1 MKISYGKLAAIAILT
16 LMLTSSTIAILP
28 RFFTKAEFT
37 YPQGTWR
44 IKLQDLG
51 NNTVPLGSV
60 TVYLW
65 NITGTT
71 LAAGGPLPYPSED
84 YLLSYATVGADGIV
98 TFPGLPGD
106 TWNKGTAIDDLR
118 YGISGNY
125 TYGGDVTD
133 ILVLPLLQIFDEVG
147 PGATMISLSGLLNDT
162 VGEVINEHF
171 TWEDNAADP
180 TVDEPLGDITRPGFI
195 VFLAPMAFR
204 VIDEAG
210 FPLVGA
216 GVEVWAK
223 VWTDFTADHD
233 DELADYI
240 QIGTATAN
248 GTFGSE
254 FIGNMPY
261 AVPLGYPTQVR
272 TTPFWTGSHNVGWVK
287 VVVPALFHDEIVT
300 SHYFHWDAV
309 ADWTGLEN
317 ITFIV
322 RYKTSDPTTGPIVG
336 RFSTRTALPPIDFT
350 TNVDW
355 APIHDDDTDPL
366 YDSVGA
372 DIKAFLGDET
382 PALVSGEMYP
392 YVWSNVRW
400 KYENLTDVMNW
411 PDAGAIWLTKEA
423 EVFMKWEQGPIGS
436 FQFVGT
442 NVAPGRVLMRY
453 PCNLE
458 HVVHLVGD
466 KGYGF
471 TLTLGVEW
479 RFSIVNF
486 TQGIHPENLPESD
499 PGRIEPGHDY
509 GLFPGTSKATSDFG
523 NMTVN
528 TVHATHNT
536 IGSNV
541 LVCNM
546 TYVKGIKL
554 DSSTEVPQALRNE
567 IALKIILPAG
577 IAHTINAS
585 IAWVTNNT
593 GFVTLP
599 DTTALRADS
608 DIYEL
613 LWWNGVD
620 EYSASMVNDLNF
632 SGWLPIVYHGQT
644 NFLAWFKG
652 IKVLDTTVDGGYP
665 AGNLPLPLGSKADPT
680 LHYGMQWNYSLAI
693 YELGFVL
700 EFSPGPKDEV
710 RPVPYYTPFFF
721 RYPNGELIGPTITVP
736 SDEDEQGYGIY
747 DLVKAAPGGTYSDFM
762 IVWKGAVIRASN
774 VQSITLDGNRN
785 NTLLVFP
792 AYDLN
797 VTGWSQDP
805 FVLVDVKVQLFSETD
820 FAQFGLPFYI
830 VRMLVDPE
838 AAWYSAVL
846 PAGWVYNA
854 TIGAGGFPIWEYA
867 TGPEW
872 IQWSGV
878 SEEVL
883 PAMFEKLPAKDYDI
897 WISTGE
903 TAGTWGTEGQTALG
917 AGFRSV
923 DINATLYWTRDPWI
937 GAPYSLTGHA
947 ALDIDTYVYNPRL
960 SIEDAGGAPLEL
972 APGSQSAIFLV
983 EPWYGNSP
991 DFWDQKVGDNFNP
1004 YFVRI
1009 NSTDAT
1015 GHATLYSV
1023 NATHI
1028 DPPTDPHFDRL
1039 ADDFPEESRYLVGTS
1054 TFHAADPYRFMVYYK
1069 GVLVF
1074 NESVPLQNPYISKDH
1089 PIITSVY
1096 PYIFKVTNFPLPD
1109 ETWRFGIQ
1117 NLDVDVFWAGLNLT
1131 WWPSFSLVTETAV
1144 KEFSLLNASKL
1155 EKGFN
1160 MSVLERLW
1168 GDTPLNPVLLVE
1180 IPYTPVPPF
1189 FCSNLFVESGV
1200 SDVNGEFKVLVPVWN
1215 YSFSKNFY
1223 TYMATDNSTD
1233 GTTYATTWGRL
1244 VHGGPN
1250 NPWTES
1256 LGPLGI
1262 NLQTWVQQFDRQLES
1277 GYFGTAVYANW
1288 TTIPGTTNNIPADD
1302 DPRLAATLEPAW
1314 WLIQEPIWPYVFSVN
1329 ATGLVNTETFYGD
1342 TAAEDTYK
1350 SLNTTSRAPAE
1361 LWGGIGMLSGGV
1373 FQGRQAID
1381 VFEDTVVGP
1390 PQPYANFYAKLQVMT
1405 IANDIAVV
1413 VVDSPDFTSVYGN
1426 DLPNQY
1432 VEVINLGT
1440 QIGTDLDLGEVTLFK
1455 GYTPLD
1461 YPSILYVRSTPTN
1474 IFWGFYDFEVRTTN
1488 LTQIPTH
1495 DLQKDWE
1502 LDPQWLVGILPGGD
1516 IDWWS
1521 TDLIL
1526 QWPTKLQVTVYAGD
1540 AARYLHNAWV
1550 FIVDAVTNDNITAAL
1565 TDDAGYPNSIDL
1577 TDPALITAWALDP
1590 LATGNPSGS
1599 RLNLGFNLGYE
1610 GWEYT
1615 YLADSGLDIDV
1626 WCTSGSGKWIVK
1638 VFWKAPD
1645 AGAVKTFGKVEGVSV
1660 WDTFRDQ
1667 PQHRYIYLGVDMP
1680 NSATGEDNATCQVRT
1695 FNTKVYDLKL
1705 KVIDQSPSAR
1715 AIVSAP
1721 VTITMPDAS
1730 PAWVM
1735 SKTTTAAG
1743 EVTLNLVPAG
1753 KYQIVAISPVA
1764 LFGKPASQ
1772 ITASVEARVIDAP
1785 ATINVP
1791 LPIFDATVT
1800 LVTPSGKPIVGATL
1814 TVGGVALG
1822 MTDAAGNVL
1831 AASIPSG
1838 SYTVTSAWYGQD
1850 ISPTVPLTVTLSR
1863 TYLLTASKIAL
1874 VQIQVV
1880 GAQNQG
1886 LPQAAVTIKIGTTTV
1901 FTGMT
1906 NNDGVAALE
1915 LPYGTYSVTASHKGV
1930 EATATIAVTG
1940 DTVQKITTGV
1950 FVELF
1955 GQGLTFAGFAL
1966 WVIAILIVVL
1976 ILVIAAQEYNIYRR
1990 KRLPQ
1995 LFGAGPT
2002 R

>member
-1 MKISYGKLAAIAILT
+1 
-16 LMLTSSTIAILP
+16 MLTASTIAIIP
-28 RFFTKAEFT
+28 RLFTTSAFQ
-37 YPQGTWR
+37 YPPGTWR

-51 NNTVPLGSV
+51 NNTVPAGSV

-65 NITGTT
+65 NLTERTIAPVHAEWP
-71 LAAGGPLPYPSED
+71 AAGPIPYPTD
-84 YLLSYATVGADGIV
+84 PYRLSYATVGADGIV
-98 TFPGLPGD
+98 SFPGLPGD
-106 TWNKGTAIDDLR
+106 TWNTGTGAHHLIYAI
-118 YGISGNY
+118 SANY
-125 TYGGDVTD
+125 TYNGVVTD
-133 ILVLPLLQIFDEVG
+133 ILVLPLLKIFDSG
-147 PGATMISLSGLLNDT
+147 LGGATMISLAELLNDT
-162 VGEVINEHF
+162 TVTIGYHF
-171 TWEDNAADP
+171 TWEDLDATETDQ
-180 TVDEPLGDITRPGFI
+180 TRPGYI

-216 GVEVWAK
+216 GVEVLAK
-223 VWTDFTADHD
+223 VWTKFEHV
-233 DELADYI
+233 
-240 QIGTATAN
+240 IGTDNGTTYLLATAVAN

-261 AVPLGYPTQVR
+261 AVPLGYPTKSDSLA
-272 TTPFWTGSHNVGWVK
+272 FWTGSHNVGWVN
-287 VVVPALFHDEIVT
+287 VVVPALFHDDDV
-300 SHYFHWDAV
+300 V
-309 ADWTGLEN
+309 AHNFVWNAAATWTGLEN
-317 ITFIV
+317 VTFIV
-322 RYKTSDPTTGPIVG
+322 RYKTSDPTVGPIVG
-336 RFSTRTALPPIDFT
+336 RFYTDDINHELHVI
-350 TNVDW
+350 W
-355 APIHDDDTDPL
+355 APVHGTDTDPA
-366 YDSVGA
+366 YDAVVTTN
-372 DIKAFLGDET
+372 IKAFLGNIEYD
-382 PALVSGEMYP
+382 LISGDMYP

-400 KYENLTDVMNW
+400 KYENLTDV
-411 PDAGAIWLTKEA
+411 AGAPWLTKEA

-436 FQFVGT
+436 FQFVGV

-458 HVVHLVGD
+458 HSDDIPLDGD
-466 KGYGF
+466 TGFEF

-479 RFSIVNF
+479 RFSIVAF
-486 TQGIHPENLPESD
+486 HQGIAPEDLPESN
-499 PGRIEPGHDY
+499 PGEISIWHDY
-509 GLFPGTSKATSDFG
+509 GLVPGTSKLTSDFG
-523 NMTVN
+523 HMNDFAWLDAGN
-528 TVHATHNT
+528 NDIA
-536 IGSNV
+536 SNV
-541 LVCNM
+541 QMCNM
-546 TYVKGIKL
+546 TFLKGIKL

-577 IAHTINAS
+577 LAHTINAS
-585 IAWVTNNT
+585 FVWVTNNT
-593 GFVTLP
+593 GFVMLP

-613 LWWNGVD
+613 LWKNGVD
-620 EYSASMVNDLNF
+620 WYSAGVNDLNF

-665 AGNLPLPLGSKADPT
+665 AGNLPLPLGSKAVPT
-680 LHYGMQWNYSLAI
+680 LNYGKQWNYSLAI

-700 EFSPGPKDEV
+700 EFSPGPHGEE
-710 RPVPYYTPFFF
+710 RAVPYYTPFFF

-736 SDEDEQGYGIY
+736 ASEKVQGYGIY

-774 VQSITLDGNRN
+774 LQSITLDDNRN

-792 AYDLN
+792 VYDLN

-805 FVLVDVKVQLFSETD
+805 FVLVNVKVELLSKTD
-820 FAQFGLPFYI
+820 FAEFGLPFYI

-846 PAGWVYNA
+846 PAGWWLWDY
-854 TIGAGGFPIWEYA
+854 TGPTGFPFWEYRTEA
-867 TGPEW
+867 EW
-872 IQWSGV
+872 IDGHAHTLV
-878 SEEVL
+878 T
-883 PAMFEKLPAKDYDI
+883 PAMFEKLPAKAYEI
-897 WISTGE
+897 RISTSNDVG
-903 TAGTWGTEGQTALG
+903 AWGVEGRTALG

-923 DINATLYWTRDPWI
+923 DINVTLYWTGDPWI
-937 GAPYSLTGHA
+937 GAPYQLTGHA

-960 SIEDAGGAPLEL
+960 SIEDAGGAPLAL
-972 APGSQSAIFLV
+972 LPGTQSAIFLV
-983 EPWYGNSP
+983 EPWYDSTPNFYSH
-991 DFWDQKVGDNFNP
+991 KVAGNFNP

-1023 NATHI
+1023 NATAVT
-1028 DPPTDPHFDRL
+1028 PPTDPHFNRL
-1039 ADDFPEESRYLVGTS
+1039 ADDFPEESRYLIGES
-1054 TFHAADPYRFMVYYK
+1054 TLESAPPYRFMVYYK

-1074 NESVPLQNPYISKDH
+1074 NESVPLHNPYEGKDH
-1089 PIITSVY
+1089 AIVTSVY
-1096 PYIFKVTNFPLPD
+1096 PYIFKVTNYPLAG

-1160 MSVLERLW
+1160 MSVVERLW
-1168 GDTPLNPVLLVE
+1168 GPTPVNPVTLIE
-1180 IPYTPVPPF
+1180 IPYTPVPPY
-1189 FCSNLFVESGV
+1189 FCSNLFVENGV

-1215 YSFSKNFY
+1215 YSYSNHTF
-1223 TYMATDNSTD
+1223 TYLEVDD
-1233 GTTYATTWGRL
+1233 VFGTWGEEK
-1244 VHGGPN
+1244 VGGPAM
-1250 NPWTES
+1250 PWVKA

-1262 NLQTWVQQFDRQLES
+1262 TLPTWFMRQMEPQ
-1277 GYFGTAVYANW
+1277 GFFGTPVYANW

-1302 DPRLAATLEPAW
+1302 IVRLAATLEPAS
-1314 WLIQEPIWPYVFSVN
+1314 LALEQDHIWPWVFSVN
-1329 ATGLVNTETFYGD
+1329 ATGLVNTETYYGD
-1342 TAAEDTYK
+1342 TPADDIVK

-1381 VFEDTVVGP
+1381 IFEDTVVGP
-1390 PQPYANFYAKLQVMT
+1390 PQPYANFYAKLQVTT
-1405 IANDIAVV
+1405 IANDIAVRV
-1413 VVDSPDFTSVYGN
+1413 FDSPDFSGGGVLGIGN

-1432 VEVINLGT
+1432 VEVWNEGDPDVSIDT
-1440 QIGTDLDLGEVTLFK
+1440 MLFH
-1455 GYTPLD
+1455 GYTPLES
-1461 YPSILYVRSTPTN
+1461 PSYLYIRSTPTN
-1474 IFWGFYDFEVRTTN
+1474 IFWGFYDFVVQTTN

-1495 DLQKDWE
+1495 ELEKDWE
-1502 LDPQWLVGILPGGD
+1502 LDPQWLVADLVGGS
-1516 IDWWS
+1516 IDWS
-1521 TDLIL
+1521 SAYVTL

-1577 TDPALITAWALDP
+1577 TDPALITAWANDP

-1610 GWEYT
+1610 GWSYT
-1615 YLADSGLDIDV
+1615 DDWDNAFGIHVY
-1626 WCTSGSGKWIVK
+1626 CTSGSGKWIVK

-1645 AGAVKTFGKVEGVSV
+1645 AGAVKTFGKIDGVSV

-1680 NSATGEDNATCQVRT
+1680 PSSTGEDNATCQVRT

-1705 KVIDQSPSAR
+1705 KVVDQSPSAR

-1730 PAWVM
+1730 PIWVM
-1735 SKTTTAAG
+1735 HQTTTAAG

-1753 KYQIVAISPVA
+1753 KYQVVATSPVA

-1772 ITASVEARVIDAP
+1772 ITASVEARVIDTP
-1785 ATINVP
+1785 ATVIVP

-1800 LVTPSGKPIVGATL
+1800 LVTPSGKPIVGATI

-1822 MTDAAGNVL
+1822 TTDAAGNAL

-1838 SYTVTSAWYGQD
+1838 SYTVTSSWYGQD

>member
-1 MKISYGKLAAIAILT
+1 
-16 LMLTSSTIAILP
+16 
-28 RFFTKAEFT
+28 
-37 YPQGTWR
+37 
-44 IKLQDLG
+44 
-51 NNTVPLGSV
+51 
-60 TVYLW
+60 
-65 NITGTT
+65 
-71 LAAGGPLPYPSED
+71 
-84 YLLSYATVGADGIV
+84 
-98 TFPGLPGD
+98 
-106 TWNKGTAIDDLR
+106 
-118 YGISGNY
+118 
-125 TYGGDVTD
+125 
-133 ILVLPLLQIFDEVG
+133 
-147 PGATMISLSGLLNDT
+147 
-162 VGEVINEHF
+162 
-171 TWEDNAADP
+171 
-180 TVDEPLGDITRPGFI
+180 
-195 VFLAPMAFR
+195 
-204 VIDEAG
+204 
-210 FPLVGA
+210 
-216 GVEVWAK
+216 
-223 VWTDFTADHD
+223 
-233 DELADYI
+233 
-240 QIGTATAN
+240 
-248 GTFGSE
+248 
-254 FIGNMPY
+254 
-261 AVPLGYPTQVR
+261 
-272 TTPFWTGSHNVGWVK
+272 
-287 VVVPALFHDEIVT
+287 
-300 SHYFHWDAV
+300 
-309 ADWTGLEN
+309 
-317 ITFIV
+317 
-322 RYKTSDPTTGPIVG
+322 
-336 RFSTRTALPPIDFT
+336 
-350 TNVDW
+350 
-355 APIHDDDTDPL
+355 
-366 YDSVGA
+366 
-372 DIKAFLGDET
+372 
-382 PALVSGEMYP
+382 
-392 YVWSNVRW
+392 
-400 KYENLTDVMNW
+400 
-411 PDAGAIWLTKEA
+411 
-423 EVFMKWEQGPIGS
+423 
-436 FQFVGT
+436 
-442 NVAPGRVLMRY
+442 
-453 PCNLE
+453 
-458 HVVHLVGD
+458 
-466 KGYGF
+466 
-471 TLTLGVEW
+471 
-479 RFSIVNF
+479 
-486 TQGIHPENLPESD
+486 
-499 PGRIEPGHDY
+499 
-509 GLFPGTSKATSDFG
+509 
-523 NMTVN
+523 
-528 TVHATHNT
+528 
-536 IGSNV
+536 
-541 LVCNM
+541 
-546 TYVKGIKL
+546 
-554 DSSTEVPQALRNE
+554 
-567 IALKIILPAG
+567 
-577 IAHTINAS
+577 
-585 IAWVTNNT
+585 
-593 GFVTLP
+593 
-599 DTTALRADS
+599 
-608 DIYEL
+608 
-613 LWWNGVD
+613 
-620 EYSASMVNDLNF
+620 
-632 SGWLPIVYHGQT
+632 
-644 NFLAWFKG
+644 
-652 IKVLDTTVDGGYP
+652 
-665 AGNLPLPLGSKADPT
+665 
-680 LHYGMQWNYSLAI
+680 MQWNYSLAI

-736 SDEDEQGYGIY
+736 SIDPEDDEQGYGIY

-774 VQSITLDGNRN
+774 VQSITLDDNRN

-792 AYDLN
+792 VYDLN

-805 FVLVDVKVQLFSETD
+805 FVLVDVKVELYSETD

-846 PAGWVYNA
+846 PAGWTVWES
-854 TIGAGGFPIWEYA
+854 TGPTGFPFWTYRTE
-867 TGPEW
+867 PEW
-872 IQWSGV
+872 VEWSAADEV
-878 SEEVL
+878 VL
-883 PAMFEKLPAKDYDI
+883 PAIFEKLPAKAYDI
-897 WISTGE
+897 RISTGNFPD
-903 TAGTWGTEGQTALG
+903 TIDPIYCKYDPLD

-923 DINATLYWTRDPWI
+923 DENVTLYWTGDPWI
-937 GAPYSLTGHA
+937 GAPYQLTGHA
-947 ALDIDTYVYNPRL
+947 DLQIDTYVYNPHL
-960 SIEDAGGAPLEL
+960 LIEDAGGAALEL

-983 EPWYGNSP
+983 EPWYDSTPN
-991 DFWDQKVGDNFNP
+991 FWDQKVADNFNP

-1015 GHATLYSV
+1015 GHVTLYSV
-1023 NATHI
+1023 NATHV

-1039 ADDFPEESRYLVGTS
+1039 ADDFSEESRYLIGES
-1054 TFHAADPYRFMVYYK
+1054 TLESAPPYRFMIYYK

-1074 NESVPLQNPYISKDH
+1074 NESVPLKNPYISKDH

-1168 GDTPLNPVLLVE
+1168 GPTPVNPVTLIE

-1200 SDVNGEFKVLVPVWN
+1200 SDVNGEFKVRVPVWN
-1215 YSFSKNFY
+1215 YSYSNMTY
-1223 TYMATDNSTD
+1223 TYSADD
-1233 GTTYATTWGRL
+1233 IAHPWG
-1244 VHGGPN
+1244 VEDVGGPID
-1250 NPWTES
+1250 PWVKA

-1262 NLQTWVQQFDRQLES
+1262 NLETWGAAAIEGGWGVHGTENMS
-1277 GYFGTAVYANW
+1277 GYFGTPIYANW

-1302 DPRLAATLEPAW
+1302 IPRLAATLEPAW
-1314 WLIQEPIWPYVFSVN
+1314 LALNQSWNWPDVFSVN
-1329 ATGLVNTETFYGD
+1329 ATGLVNTQSYYTEETP
-1342 TAAEDTYK
+1342 AK
-1350 SLNTTSRAPAE
+1350 SLTTNVT
-1361 LWGGIGMLSGGV
+1361 WGLNGIGILYGGV
-1373 FQGRQAID
+1373 FQGRQKIG

-1413 VVDSPDFTSVYGN
+1413 VVDSPDFTSADGN

-1432 VEVINLGT
+1432 VEVWNLGDADVD
-1440 QIGTDLDLGEVTLFK
+1440 IYAMLYHD
-1455 GYTPLD
+1455 YTPLD
-1461 YPSILYVRSTPTN
+1461 SPSILYVRSTPTN
-1474 IFWGFYDFEVRTTN
+1474 IFWGFYDFAVATTN
-1488 LTQIPTH
+1488 LTQVPTH

-1502 LDPQWLVGILPGGD
+1502 LDPQWLVAQLPGGY

-1521 TDLIL
+1521 AWVTL

-1577 TDPALITAWALDP
+1577 TDPALITAWQYDP

-1599 RLNLGFNLGYE
+1599 RLNLGFNLGYAS
-1610 GWEYT
+1610 WSYVD
-1615 YLADSGLDIDV
+1615 DSNGFDIIV
-1626 WCTSGSGKWIVK
+1626 NCTSGSGKWIVK

-1645 AGAVKTFGKVEGVSV
+1645 AGLVSTFGKIDGVSV

-1680 NSATGEDNATCQVRT
+1680 PSSTGEDNATCQVRT

-1705 KVIDQSPSAR
+1705 KVLDQSPSAR

-1735 SKTTTAAG
+1735 HQTTTAAG

-1753 KYQIVAISPVA
+1753 KYQVVATSPVA

-1772 ITASVEARVIDAP
+1772 IAASVEGRVIDAP
-1785 ATINVP
+1785 TTILVP

>member
-1 MKISYGKLAAIAILT
+1 MKPNYGKLIAIAFLT
-16 LMLTSSTIAILP
+16 LMLTASTIAILP
-28 RFFTKAEFT
+28 KLFTTSAFA
-37 YPQGTWR
+37 YPPGTWR

-51 NNTVPLGSV
+51 NNTVPAGLV

-65 NITGTT
+65 NLTERTIAPAHGEWSDTG
-71 LAAGGPLPYPSED
+71 PIPYPAAP
-84 YLLSYATVGADGIV
+84 YLLSYATVGAGGIV
-98 TFPGLPGD
+98 SFPGLPGD
-106 TWNKGTAIDDLR
+106 TWDEGDGVHPLVYA
-118 YGISGNY
+118 ISGNY
-125 TYGGDVTD
+125 TYGGEVTD
-133 ILVLPLLQIFDEVG
+133 ILVLPLLKIFDDVG
-147 PGATMISLSGLLNDT
+147 GAPVMISLAALLNDT
-162 VGEVINEHF
+162 TAVTNGHF
-171 TWEDNAADP
+171 TWEDLDASETDQ
-180 TVDEPLGDITRPGFI
+180 TRPGYI
-195 VFLAPMAFR
+195 TFLAPMAFR

-223 VWTDFTADHD
+223 VWTDFTTNHNST
-233 DELADYI
+233 LADYI
-240 QIGTATAN
+240 RIGTATAN

-287 VVVPALFHDEIVT
+287 VVVPALFHDETLGV
-300 SHYFHWDAV
+300 HNFDWHAEG
-309 ADWTGLEN
+309 AWTGLEN
-317 ITFIV
+317 VTFLV

-336 RFSTRTALPPIDFT
+336 RFSTRTALSPIDFE
-350 TNVDW
+350 TNVIW
-355 APIHDDDTDPL
+355 APASGTDTDPL

-372 DIKAFLGDET
+372 VDIKAFLGDET

-400 KYENLTDVMNW
+400 KYENLTDVANK
-411 PDAGAIWLTKEA
+411 AWLSKEA

-458 HVVHLVGD
+458 HVVTLKGD
-466 KGYGF
+466 TGYGF

-486 TQGIHPENLPESD
+486 TRGIKPEELPESD
-499 PGRIEPGHDY
+499 PGKIDMDYDY
-509 GLFPGTSKATSDFG
+509 GLVPGTSKATSDFG
-523 NMTVN
+523 HM
-528 TVHATHNT
+528 HDIPWQGQEIA
-536 IGSNV
+536 SNV
-541 LVCNM
+541 LKCNM
-546 TYVKGIKL
+546 SYVKGIKL

-577 IAHTINAS
+577 LAHTINAS
-585 IAWVTNNT
+585 FVWVSNNT

-599 DTTALRADS
+599 DTTAIRADS

-613 LWWNGVD
+613 LWWNGTD
-620 EYSASMVNDLNF
+620 EYSLHMVNTLNF
-632 SGWLPIVYHGQT
+632 SGWLPTVYHGQT

-680 LHYGMQWNYSLAI
+680 LNYGKQWNYSLAI

-700 EFSPGPKDEV
+700 EFSPGPKNET
-710 RPVPYYTPFFF
+710 RPVPYYVPFFF

-736 SDEDEQGYGIY
+736 SEGDEQGYGIY

-774 VQSITLDGNRN
+774 LQSITLNGNRN

-792 AYDLN
+792 VYDLN

-805 FVLVDVKVQLFSETD
+805 FVLVNVKVELYSETD
-820 FAQFGLPFYI
+820 FAEFGLPFYI
-830 VRMLVDPE
+830 VRMLIDPE
-838 AAWYSAVL
+838 AAWYNAVL
-846 PAGWVYNA
+846 PSGWVVWASTGA
-854 TIGAGGFPIWEYA
+854 TGFPFWIYRTA
-867 TGPEW
+867 PEW
-872 IQWSGV
+872 VDGHMHTHPD
-878 SEEVL
+878 
-883 PAMFEKLPAKDYDI
+883 PAIFKKLPAKAYDI
-897 WISTGE
+897 RISTPD
-903 TAGTWGTEGQTALG
+903 TAGTWSTEARTALG
-917 AGFRSV
+917 AGFRGV
-923 DINATLYWTRDPWI
+923 DTNVTLYWTGDPWI
-937 GAPYSLTGHA
+937 GAPYNLVGHA
-947 ALDIDTYVYNPRL
+947 ALDINTYVYDPRL

-983 EPWYGNSP
+983 EPWYSDTVI
-991 DFWDQKVGDNFNP
+991 DFYDHKIAGNFNP

-1015 GHATLYSV
+1015 GHATLHSI
-1023 NATHI
+1023 NATQVS
-1028 DPPTDPHFDRL
+1028 PPTDPHFNRL
-1039 ADDFPEESRYLVGTS
+1039 ADDFPEESRYLIGES
-1054 TFHAADPYRFMVYYK
+1054 TLESAPPYRFMVYYK

-1074 NESVPLQNPYISKDH
+1074 NESVPLKNPYVSKDH

-1096 PYIFKVTNFPLPD
+1096 PYIFKVTNWPLPD
-1109 ETWRFGIQ
+1109 EAWRFGIQ

-1168 GDTPLNPVLLVE
+1168 GPTPVNPVTLIE

-1200 SDVNGEFKVLVPVWN
+1200 TNANGEFKVWVPVWN

-1223 TYMATDNSTD
+1223 TYMQSDNVT
-1233 GTTYATTWGRL
+1233 GTWGVR
-1244 VHGGPN
+1244 VQGGPKI
-1250 NPWTES
+1250 PWVHA

-1262 NLQTWVQQFDRQLES
+1262 NLETWEVNCGVHDSDNMS
-1277 GYFGTAVYANW
+1277 GFFGTSIYANW
-1288 TTIPGTTNNIPADD
+1288 TTIPGTTNNIPATD
-1302 DPRLAATLEPAW
+1302 DPRLAATLQLAW
-1314 WLIQEPIWPYVFSVN
+1314 DAIGQDEIWPWVFSVN
-1329 ATGLVNTETFYGD
+1329 ATGLVNTQ
-1342 TAAEDTYK
+1342 TYYNDPDIFK
-1350 SLNTTSRAPAE
+1350 SLTTNST
-1361 LWGGIGMLSGGV
+1361 WGLDGIGILSGGV
-1373 FQGRQAID
+1373 FQGRQAVDI
-1381 VFEDTVVGP
+1381 FEDTVVGP
-1390 PQPYANFYAKLQVMT
+1390 PQPYANFYAKLQVM
-1405 IANDIAVV
+1405 APVNDIAVTV
-1413 VVDSPDFTSVYGN
+1413 LDCKCTGN
-1426 DLPNQY
+1426 DLPDQY
-1432 VEVINLGT
+1432 VEVVREEI
-1440 QIGTDLDLGEVTLFK
+1440 EVDSTVVDAARLLAW
-1455 GYTPLD
+1455 GYTPISTR
-1461 YPSILYVRSTPTN
+1461 PSTMYVRSAPAN
-1474 IFWGFYDFEVRTTN
+1474 LLWGFFNTTVWTYN
-1488 LTQIPTH
+1488 LTGRTATNFDAWKYWFNDKWQ
-1495 DLQKDWE
+1495 LR
-1502 LDPQWLVGILPGGD
+1502 PQGLMAPLYGDSVDGGVHS
-1516 IDWWS
+1516 WTS
-1521 TDLIL
+1521 NHVYL
-1526 QWPTKLQVTVYAGD
+1526 QWEAKLQLTIYAGD
-1540 AARYLHNAWV
+1540 GARYLEGAWV
-1550 FIVDAVTNDNITAAL
+1550 YIVDAVTNENVTAAF
-1565 TDDAGYPNSIDL
+1565 TDWSGYAGSIKL
-1577 TDPALITAWALDP
+1577 TDPTLITLWQTDA
-1590 LATGNPSGS
+1590 LATGEPRGTF
-1599 RLNLGFNLGYE
+1599 LNLGFNLLE
-1610 GWEYT
+1610 GKY
-1615 YLADSGLDIDV
+1615 
-1626 WCTSGSGKWIVK
+1626 IVK

-1645 AGAVKTFGKVEGVSV
+1645 AGAVTTFSKVEGVSV

-1680 NSATGEDNATCQVRT
+1680 PSATGEDNDTCQVRA

-1705 KVIDQSPSAR
+1705 KVVDQSPSAR
-1715 AIVSAP
+1715 AIASAP
-1721 VTITMPDAS
+1721 VTITAPDPS
-1730 PAWVM
+1730 PDWVM
-1735 SKTTTAAG
+1735 AKTTSAAG

-1753 KYQIVAISPVA
+1753 KYQIVATSAGA
-1764 LFGKPASQ
+1764 LYGKAASQ
-1772 ITASVEARVIDAP
+1772 ITASVEGRVIDGP
-1785 ATINVP
+1785 ATILVP

-1800 LVTPSGKPIVGATL
+1800 LVTPSGKPIVGAGI
-1814 TVGGVALG
+1814 TVGGTALG
-1822 MTDAAGNVL
+1822 MTDAAGNAL

-1838 SYTVTSAWYGQD
+1838 SYTVAAIWYGQD

-1886 LPQAAVTIKIGTTTV
+1886 LPQAAVSIKTGATTV

-1906 NNDGVAALE
+1906 NNDGVVAIE
-1915 LPYGTYSVTASHKGV
+1915 LPFGTYDVKASHKGV
-1930 EATATIAVTG
+1930 EATKTISVTA
-1940 DTVQKITTGV
+1940 DTVEKITTGV

-1966 WVIAILIVVL
+1966 WVIAILVVVL
-1976 ILVIAAQEYNIYRR
+1976 ILVIAGQEYNIYRR

>member
-28 RFFTKAEFT
+28 RFFTNADFA
-37 YPQGTWR
+37 YPPGTWR
-44 IKLQDLG
+44 IALQDLG
-51 NNTVPLGSV
+51 NNTVPTGSV

-65 NITGTT
+65 NLTFNALHNEWPVT
-71 LAAGGPLPYPSED
+71 GPLPYPSED

-98 TFPGLPGD
+98 SFPGLPGD
-106 TWNKGTAIDDLR
+106 TWNHGVVAHHLSYAI
-118 YGISGNY
+118 SANY

-133 ILVLPLLQIFDEVG
+133 ILVLPLTSLFYDNAGSQ
-147 PGATMISLSGLLNDT
+147 TMIGLSGLLNDT
-162 VGEVINEHF
+162 TKINHAF
-171 TWEDNAADP
+171 DWTDP
-180 TVDEPLGDITRPGFI
+180 DAVSTDLPLNDPVRPGYI

-223 VWTDFTADHD
+223 VWINMSGTSGQAAEFIP
-233 DELADYI
+233 LAVD
-240 QIGTATAN
+240 TAN

-254 FIGNMPY
+254 FIDNMPY
-261 AVPLGYPTQVR
+261 AVPLGYPIKLGDVDD
-272 TTPFWTGSHNVGWVK
+272 WTGVHNVGWVEF
-287 VVVPALFHDEIVT
+287 VIPALFHDEDLAPDAWLFDWNAET
-300 SHYFHWDAV
+300 S
-309 ADWTGLEN
+309 WTGLEN

-322 RYKTSDPTTGPIVG
+322 RYKTNDPTVGPIVG
-336 RFSTRTALPPIDFT
+336 RFSTQAIDATTHVLWIPLFNDVDPPYDAVLT
-350 TNVDW
+350 T
-355 APIHDDDTDPL
+355 
-366 YDSVGA
+366 
-372 DIKAFLGDET
+372 DIKAFLGDQVYS
-382 PALVSGEMYP
+382 LVSGDMYP
-392 YVWSNVRW
+392 YVWCNVRW
-400 KYENLTDVMNW
+400 KYENLTDVKGNPW
-411 PDAGAIWLTKEA
+411 WTKEA

-436 FQFVGT
+436 YQFVGT

-458 HVVHLVGD
+458 HVVPLVGD

-479 RFSIVNF
+479 RFSIVHF
-486 TQGIHPENLPESD
+486 TDDILPEQLPESD
-499 PGRIEPGHDY
+499 PGKIEPAHDY
-509 GLFPGTSKATSDFG
+509 GLIPGTSKLTSDFG
-523 NMTVN
+523 HMHDHVWN
-528 TVHATHNT
+528 ATGQND
-536 IGSNV
+536 IASNK
-541 LVCNM
+541 LICNM
-546 TYVKGIKL
+546 SYVKGIKL

-577 IAHTINAS
+577 LAHTINAS

-599 DTTALRADS
+599 DTTALRVDS
-608 DIYEL
+608 DIYDL
-613 LWWNGVD
+613 LTGTNYAPK
-620 EYSASMVNDLNF
+620 ETNY
-632 SGWLPIVYHGQT
+632 SGWLPIIYHGHT
-644 NFLAWFKG
+644 NFIAWFKG
-652 IKVLDTTVDGGYP
+652 IKVLDTTVPNGYP
-665 AGNLPLPLGSKADPT
+665 EVDLGPPQYGNLPLPLGTK
-680 LHYGMQWNYSLAI
+680 LHPDTNYGMQWNYSMAI

-700 EFSPGPKDEV
+700 EFSPGPHDET
-710 RPVPYYTPFFF
+710 RPVPDYVPFFF
-721 RYPNGELIGPTITVP
+721 RYPNGELIGPTTTVGTG
-736 SDEDEQGYGIY
+736 DAEQDYGIY

-762 IVWKGAVIRASN
+762 IVWKGAVIGASN
-774 VQSITLDGNRN
+774 VQSINLTGNIPN
-785 NTLLVFP
+785 QKLVFP
-792 AYDLN
+792 VYDLN

-805 FVLVDVKVQLFSETD
+805 FVLVDVKVQLFSSTD
-820 FAQFGLPFYI
+820 FAQFGLPYYI
-830 VRMLVDPE
+830 VRALIDPE
-838 AAWYSAVL
+838 SAFIAAVL
-846 PAGWVYNA
+846 PTGWVFNA
-854 TIGAGGFPIWEYA
+854 TIGVGGFPIWEYA
-867 TGPEW
+867 TEPEW
-872 IQWSGV
+872 VQWSAADEV
-878 SEEVL
+878 VL

-897 WISTGE
+897 WISTGAA
-903 TAGTWGTEGQTALG
+903 AGTWGLEGKNALG

-923 DINATLYWTRDPWI
+923 DMNTTLYWTRDPWI

-947 ALDIDTYVYNPRL
+947 ALDIDTYVYNPKL
-960 SIEDAGGAPLEL
+960 AIEDAGGAPLEL
-972 APGSQSAIFLV
+972 APGSESAIFLV
-983 EPWYGNSP
+983 EPWYGNTQ
-991 DFWDQKVGDNFNP
+991 DFWDQKVAGNFNP

-1039 ADDFPEESRYLVGTS
+1039 ADDFPEESRYLVGES
-1054 TFHAADPYRFMVYYK
+1054 TFHSANPYRFMVYYE

-1074 NESVPLQNPYISKDH
+1074 NESVPLQNPYVSKDH
-1089 PIITSVY
+1089 AIITSVY
-1096 PYIFKVTNFPLPD
+1096 PYIFKVTNYPLYG
-1109 ETWRFGIQ
+1109 EAWRFGIQ

-1168 GDTPLNPVLLVE
+1168 GPTPVNPVTLIE
-1180 IPYTPVPPF
+1180 IPYTPVPPY

-1215 YSFSKNFY
+1215 YSYSKNFY
-1223 TYMATDNSTD
+1223 TYMATDNVD
-1233 GTTYATTWGRL
+1233 GTWGEKF
-1244 VHGGPN
+1244 VGGPID
-1250 NPWTES
+1250 PWVKS

-1262 NLQTWVQQFDRQLES
+1262 NLKTWTVQFQREPKS
-1277 GYFGTAVYANW
+1277 GYFGTPVYANW

-1302 DPRLAATLEPAW
+1302 IVRLAATLEPAW
-1314 WLIQEPIWPYVFSVN
+1314 ALIQEPIWSWVFSVN
-1329 ATGLVNTETFYGD
+1329 ATGLVNDQTFYGD

-1381 VFEDTVVGP
+1381 IFEDTVVGP
-1390 PQPYANFYAKLQVMT
+1390 PQPYANFYAKLQVTT
-1405 IANDIAVV
+1405 IANDIAVLV
-1413 VVDSPDFTSVYGN
+1413 LDSPDFSGGGVYGFGN

-1432 VEVINLGT
+1432 VEVTNLGT
-1440 QIGTDLDLGEVTLFK
+1440 QIGTDLDLGEVILFK

-1461 YPSILYVRSTPTN
+1461 YPSILYIRSTPTN
-1474 IFWGFYDFEVRTTN
+1474 IFWGFYDFEVATTN

-1495 DLQKDWE
+1495 DLKKDWE
-1502 LDPQWLVGILPGGD
+1502 LDPQWLYTILPGGD

-1521 TDLIL
+1521 CGIVL
-1526 QWPTKLQVTVYAGD
+1526 QWPTKLQLTIYAGD
-1540 AARYLHNAWV
+1540 SARYLHNAWV

-1577 TDPALITAWALDP
+1577 TDPALVTAWANDP

-1599 RLNLGFNLGYE
+1599 RLNLGFNLGIEGFQYNLTGLGFGGPSYE
-1610 GWEYT
+1610 EGIPVYC
-1615 YLADSGLDIDV
+1615 S
-1626 WCTSGSGKWIVK
+1626 SGSGKWIVK

-1645 AGAVKTFGKVEGVSV
+1645 AGAVKTFGKVDGVSV

-1667 PQHRYIYLGVDMP
+1667 PQHRYIYLGIDFP
-1680 NSATGEDNATCQVRT
+1680 LSGTGEDNATCQVRT

-1705 KVIDQSPSAR
+1705 KVLDQSPSAR

-1735 SKTTTAAG
+1735 HQTTTAAG

-1753 KYQIVAISPVA
+1753 KYQVVATSPVA

-1772 ITASVEARVIDAP
+1772 IAASVEGRVIDAP
-1785 ATINVP
+1785 ATIIVP

-1838 SYTVTSAWYGQD
+1838 SYTVTSSWFGQD

-1906 NNDGVAALE
+1906 NNDGVAAME

>member
-1 MKISYGKLAAIAILT
+1 
-16 LMLTSSTIAILP
+16 MLTASTIAIIP
-28 RFFTKAEFT
+28 RLFTTSAFA
-37 YPQGTWR
+37 YDPGTWR

-51 NNTVPLGSV
+51 NNTVPAGSV

-65 NITGTT
+65 NLTERTI
-71 LAAGGPLPYPSED
+71 APVHPAWPIAGPVPCPYPAEQ

-106 TWNKGTAIDDLR
+106 TWNKGTAGINLQ
-118 YGISGNY
+118 YAISGNY
-125 TYGGDVTD
+125 TLADGTVTD
-133 ILVLPLLQIFDEVG
+133 ILVLPLLRIFNLG
-147 PGATMISLSGLLNDT
+147 GGGATMISLAGLLNDT
-162 VGEVINEHF
+162 TAVINHHF
-171 TWEDNAADP
+171 TWEDLAASE
-180 TVDEPLGDITRPGFI
+180 TVKTRPGYI
-195 VFLAPMAFR
+195 TFLAPMAFR

-216 GVEVWAK
+216 GFEVWAQ
-223 VWTDFTADHD
+223 VWTDTAHT
-233 DELADYI
+233 LADADFI
-240 QIGTATAN
+240 QLSAAIAN

-261 AVPLGYPTQVR
+261 AVPLGYPIQVR

-287 VVVPALFHDEIVT
+287 VVVPALFHDEDMLI
-300 SHYFHWDAV
+300 HNFAWDTFGT
-309 ADWTGLEN
+309 WTGLEN
-317 ITFIV
+317 VTFIV
-322 RYKTSDPTTGPIVG
+322 RYKTSDPTVGPIVG
-336 RFSTRTALPPIDFT
+336 RFYTESIDSAA
-350 TNVDW
+350 NVVW
-355 APIHDDDTDPL
+355 APVHGTDTDPL
-366 YDSVGA
+366 YDTIGA
-372 DIKAFLGDET
+372 DIKAFLGTEID
-382 PALVSGEMYP
+382 ALKSGEMYP

-400 KYENLTDVMNW
+400 KYENLTDVMHW

-453 PCNLE
+453 PCNVE
-458 HVVHLVGD
+458 NAVHLVGD
-466 KGYGF
+466 TGYEF
-471 TLTLGVEW
+471 TLALGVEW

-486 TQGIHPENLPESD
+486 TQGIHPEDLPHTL
-499 PGRIEPGHDY
+499 PGEIDNVVHY
-509 GLFPGTSKATSDFG
+509 GLIPGTNKGNSDFG
-523 NMTVN
+523 HMNDHDWVGEGGN
-528 TVHATHNT
+528 N
-536 IGSNV
+536 ISSNV

-546 TYVKGIKL
+546 TYIKGIKL

-599 DTTALRADS
+599 DTTALRTDS

-613 LWWNGVD
+613 LWWTTD
-620 EYSASMVNDLNF
+620 KYSLNMVNDLNF

-665 AGNLPLPLGSKADPT
+665 AGNLPLPLGSKAVPT

-700 EFSPGPKDEV
+700 EFSPGPKDET

-736 SDEDEQGYGIY
+736 ASEEEQGYGIY

-774 VQSITLDGNRN
+774 VQSITLDDNRN

-792 AYDLN
+792 VYDLN

-872 IQWSGV
+872 VQWSGV

-897 WISTGE
+897 WISTSEDTGI
-903 TAGTWGTEGQTALG
+903 WGTEGKTALG

-972 APGSQSAIFLV
+972 ALGSQSAIFLV
-983 EPWYGNSP
+983 EPWYDSAP
-991 DFWDQKVGDNFNP
+991 DFYDHKVADEFNP

-1015 GHATLYSV
+1015 GHATLESV
-1023 NATHI
+1023 NATAI

-1054 TFHAADPYRFMVYYK
+1054 TFHPADPYRFMVYYK

-1096 PYIFKVTNFPLPD
+1096 PYIFKVTNYPLPD

-1168 GDTPLNPVLLVE
+1168 GPTPVNPVTLIE

-1200 SDVNGEFKVLVPVWN
+1200 SDEDGEFRVLVPVWN
-1215 YSFSKNFY
+1215 YSYSSHTFTFLASDVV
-1223 TYMATDNSTD
+1223 A
-1233 GTTYATTWGRL
+1233 GTWSEIK
-1244 VHGGPN
+1244 VGGPAM
-1250 NPWTES
+1250 PWVKA

-1262 NLQTWVQQFDRQLES
+1262 TLPTWAMRQRVPQ
-1277 GYFGTAVYANW
+1277 GFFGTPVYANW

-1302 DPRLAATLEPAW
+1302 IVRLAATLEPAW
-1314 WLIQEPIWPYVFSVN
+1314 LALEQDHIWPNVFSVN
-1329 ATGLVNTETFYGD
+1329 ATGLVNTETYYGD
-1342 TAAEDTYK
+1342 TPADDIVK

-1381 VFEDTVVGP
+1381 IFEDTVVGP

-1413 VVDSPDFTSVYGN
+1413 VLDSPDFSGGGVLGFGN

-1432 VEVINLGT
+1432 VEVWNLGDADVD
-1440 QIGTDLDLGEVTLFK
+1440 IEALMFH

-1461 YPSILYVRSTPTN
+1461 SPSILYIESTPTN
-1474 IFWGFYDFEVRTTN
+1474 ILWGFYNFEVATTN
-1488 LTQIPTH
+1488 LTQVPTH
-1495 DLQKDWE
+1495 DLEAEWE
-1502 LDPQWLVGILPGGD
+1502 LDPQWLVAELPGGS

-1521 TDLIL
+1521 WEVFL

-1540 AARYLHNAWV
+1540 AARYLDNAWV

-1577 TDPALITAWALDP
+1577 TDPALVTAWQFDP

-1610 GWEYT
+1610 DWAYVIDAPFG
-1615 YLADSGLDIDV
+1615 DIIV
-1626 WCTSGSGKWIVK
+1626 NCTSGSGKWIVK

-1705 KVIDQSPSAR
+1705 KVLDQSPSAR

-1753 KYQIVAISPVA
+1753 KYQIVATSPVA

-1772 ITASVEARVIDAP
+1772 IVASVEARVIDAP

-1950 FVELF
+1950 FIELF